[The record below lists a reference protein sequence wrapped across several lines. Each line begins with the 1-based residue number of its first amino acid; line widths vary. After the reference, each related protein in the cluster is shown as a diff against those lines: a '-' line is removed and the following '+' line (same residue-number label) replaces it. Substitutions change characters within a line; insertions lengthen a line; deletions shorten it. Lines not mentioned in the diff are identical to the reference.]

1 MRRLNKN
8 MHGDDP
14 ARYALPES
22 RELAAQYLLL
32 YEMSLPY
39 GLDLNNRINVDKSA
53 TRFTVTTAD
62 LSSSELRALTEA
74 GEAWL
79 RGNAPP
85 SMHSVGSG
93 PMVMFSYISGIN
105 IRSML
110 LGSVLALFLI
120 SGLMIFALRNVR
132 LGALSLVPN
141 LVPAAVAFGIWGVTT
156 GVVNLGLSVVI
167 GMTLGVVVDDSVHFL
182 SKYLRARRVEGL
194 GPQEA
199 VVYSF
204 RSVGRAI
211 VMTTAIL
218 VIGFSILATSAFD
231 MNASMGKMTAITLA
245 VALVADFLLLPPLLM
260 AVDRVRGTER
270 EAPPAL
276 QPAFGD

>member
-1 MRRLNKN
+1 
-8 MHGDDP
+8 
-14 ARYALPES
+14 
-22 RELAAQYLLL
+22 
-32 YEMSLPY
+32 
-39 GLDLNNRINVDKSA
+39 
-53 TRFTVTTAD
+53 
-62 LSSSELRALTEA
+62 
-74 GEAWL
+74 
-79 RGNAPP
+79 
-85 SMHSVGSG
+85 MHSVGSG
-93 PMVMFSYISGIN
+93 PMVMFSYISGVN

-110 LGSVLALFLI
+110 LGSVLALLLI
-120 SGLMIFALRNVR
+120 SGLMVFALRDAR

-141 LVPAAVAFGIWGVTT
+141 LVPAAVAFGIWGLTT

-194 GPQEA
+194 GPQDA
-199 VVYSF
+199 VQYSF
-204 RSVGRAI
+204 ANVGRAI
-211 VMTTAIL
+211 VMTTTIL

-260 AVDRVRGTER
+260 AVDRVRSDER
-270 EAPPAL
+270 EGTPAL